1 MRPGLPA
8 ALDSVLSLVCPLP
21 TSEAPRGQ
29 GKRQHWQQQNRQD
42 PRPRVQLSAG
52 QRQKQTV
59 HGYSARHRAQANEE
73 AEAGLGDV
81 PP

>member
-21 TSEAPRGQ
+21 TSEGPQGQ
-29 GKRQHWQQQNRQD
+29 GKRQQWQQQNCQD

-52 QRQKQTV
+52 QRQKETV
-59 HGYSARHRAQANEE
+59 RGYAAWRQVQANEE
-73 AEAGLGDV
+73 AKAGLGDV
-81 PP
+81 QP